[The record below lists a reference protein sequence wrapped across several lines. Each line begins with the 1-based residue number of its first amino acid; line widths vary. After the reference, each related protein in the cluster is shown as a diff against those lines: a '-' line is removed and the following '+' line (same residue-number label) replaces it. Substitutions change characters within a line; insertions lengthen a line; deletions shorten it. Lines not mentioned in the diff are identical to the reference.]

1 MLTAAAA
8 MQGFALR
15 PDHSIARLADSL
27 STTEPETFLED
38 ASAVVDGIL
47 LEEGNA
53 TKHLTAK
60 NKKLLERVLS
70 LVDKDLYGSMQ
81 RSHDG
86 DTQDVKKGI
95 DDILACNVEITTL
108 QSETGRLGVF
118 LQEVIDLQSELN
130 RLQGIVDH
138 KTTDNNTYWGRFN
151 DHMLIISDPPACP
164 DFPNPRGMA
173 TLDVYFKQSS
183 YSAWWTAARSPYFSH
198 RDLYLA
204 ADQALRQAILAFN
217 IHKATLD
224 VKYCDYKTDLEA
236 ACARFDHCYESRV
249 DDYNNRIVPRVEKN
263 QKRRIRIYKVGKVLL
278 ARVKFL
284 LARVNTDK
292 TPPFSTKRFEMK
304 IPPVPDKAL
313 CDLSSLT
320 SDVWSHTIN
329 CAVCEQGFGIGH
341 TFGVKSWAINDKC
354 TNAITVSSDDSVKV
368 HLEYESWEH
377 GCSNCREQMYVG
389 IRGQE
394 LDCIYDG
401 NPNGHLHDDH
411 TLILA
416 NLAPGTYQLVATASW
431 QYHCVTR
438 TDGRWIGT
446 VHVQ

>member
-1 MLTAAAA
+1 MLTAVAA

-53 TKHLTAK
+53 TKHLKAK

-86 DTQDVKKGI
+86 DTQDMEKGI
-95 DDILACNVEITTL
+95 ADILACNADITAL
-108 QSETGRLGVF
+108 QSTTGRLGIF

-130 RLQGIVDH
+130 RLQGIVDD
-138 KTTDNNTYWGRFN
+138 KTTLNDTYWGQFD
-151 DHMLIISDPPACP
+151 DHMHVIGKAPPCLP
-164 DFPNPRGMA
+164 FPSPRGMS
-173 TLDVYFKQSS
+173 TLDFYFEKSP
-183 YSAWWTAARSPYFSH
+183 YSAWWTAARSPYYSH
-198 RDLYLA
+198 RDRWIA
-204 ADQALRQAILAFN
+204 ADKALRQAILAFN

-284 LARVNTDK
+284 LARVKTDK
-292 TPPFSTKRFEMK
+292 TPPFSTKRFELD
-304 IPPVPDKAL
+304 IPSVPDKAL

-320 SDVWSHTIN
+320 SDVWSHTIK
-329 CAVCEQGFGIGH
+329 CDVCEQGFGIGH

-354 TNAITVSSDDSVKV
+354 TNAITVSQGDSVKV

-377 GCSNCREQMYVG
+377 GCSGCIEQMYVG

-394 LDCIYDG
+394 LDCIYNG
-401 NPNGHLHDDH
+401 NPTGHLHDDH
-411 TLILA
+411 TLTLA
-416 NLAPGTYQLVATASW
+416 SLAPGTYQIVATASW
-431 QYHCVTR
+431 QLSCETR
-438 TDGRWIGT
+438 TDGRWIAT